1 MSAAEA
7 IIIIIINNYRSEFG
21 KHQVKCKIDYDVL
34 FLTDITK
41 NVMLFCLTLPCVIA
55 NTVLYR
61 LPCVVSNIKVGQ
73 KLVGLSRDS
82 RVGVLTDDSRSLHLY
97 INGQDQGVAASHLPQ
112 SCFAFFDDFG
122 PYRQVRLIFDILTD
136 R

>member
-1 MSAAEA
+1 
-7 IIIIIINNYRSEFG
+7 
-21 KHQVKCKIDYDVL
+21 
-34 FLTDITK
+34 
-41 NVMLFCLTLPCVIA
+41 MLFQT
-55 NTVLYR
+55 NT
-61 LPCVVSNIKVGQ
+61 KVGR
-73 KLVGLSRDS
+73 KLRDLPRDS
-82 RVGVLTDDSRSLHLY
+82 RVGVLIDDSRSLHLY